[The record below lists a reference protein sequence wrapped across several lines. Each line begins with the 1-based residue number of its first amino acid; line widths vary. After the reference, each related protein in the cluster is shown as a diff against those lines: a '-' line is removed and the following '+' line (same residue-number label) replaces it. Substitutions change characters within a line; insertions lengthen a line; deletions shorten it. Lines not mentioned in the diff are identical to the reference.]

1 MLSCCKKKKINSSH
15 YSPEFLISYL
25 WWDAGCTLGC
35 CLERIMTVVQGPL
48 EVFSFYNANKVVAVK
63 KRRGGKIECITI
75 LVNEKHMC

>member
-1 MLSCCKKKKINSSH
+1 
-15 YSPEFLISYL
+15 
-25 WWDAGCTLGC
+25 
-35 CLERIMTVVQGPL
+35 MTVVQGPL